1 MVGVLIEFAYFEGKE
16 QSVFEDVVEFK
27 TERAALTFFNDLL
40 CDDYGTDD
48 LDGVPAK
55 MTALINDLSDGESLD
70 LTMTMTRVGK
80 VSVTRG
86 MNILYC
92 RLMSAEEMERNHRN
106 ENCWTHDFNFNFSF
120 SGLSADWETDLSAAD
135 IRARIITSLG
145 NCDAEE
151 LLQRVECYN
160 SFSQRED

>member
-16 QSVFEDVVEFK
+16 QSVFEEVVEFK
-27 TERAALTFFNDLL
+27 TERAALNFFNNLL

-48 LDGVPAK
+48 LDGVPDK

-70 LTMTMTRVGK
+70 LTITMTRVGK

-86 MNILYC
+86 MDILYC
-92 RLMSAEEMERNHRN
+92 RLMSAEEMERNRRN